1 MKGRVAT
8 TLLSASVGLIVML
21 GAVGG
26 VLITTLAVAEIANPV
41 FHAISVAVELAL
53 GIGLLVGSVFFAT
66 RFTVWLTGKSLDS

>member
-21 GAVGG
+21 GAVGA
-26 VLITTLAVAEIANPV
+26 VLITTLAVAEIGNPV
-41 FHAISVAVELAL
+41 FHAISIAAELAL